1 MRAIPTLVVN
11 DDFVLRPAGPI
22 HLEPLIDA
30 FQESWPDVVQALPW
44 YEIDL
49 EMESQLR
56 DYLADVER
64 MGRTGM
70 AYHWVI
76 ISRADE
82 SFLGLVAFDRT
93 TRTQRGEWNLGY
105 WVVKGATRRGIANRS
120 SDRALEWISTTQ
132 GAHFQGLREVQV

>member
-11 DDFVLRPAGPI
+11 DDLVLRPAGPI

-49 EMESQLR
+49 EMESQPR

-76 ISRADE
+76 ISRAHE
-82 SFLGLVAFDRT
+82 TSLQLVCRLLPEK
-93 TRTQRGEWNLGY
+93 TQ
-105 WVVKGATRRGIANRS
+105 
-120 SDRALEWISTTQ
+120 
-132 GAHFQGLREVQV
+132 HFIILAVPA